1 MSFTK
6 KIMERN
12 KKGLV
17 KDADEVYDNVY
28 PTIISKISSKASV
41 KRQKVL
47 KKFDDEDKKNE
58 LVCNFKSAYKTI
70 NDIIKG
76 DMLSC
81 FEDAISGK
89 LESKAFT
96 NIDKSKCIYELLNSV
111 NIYFVNSEMCGDK
124 DKTSDER
131 VIPSDT
137 VWSINL
143 DKKELHKDIENE
155 EFEKANIREKVEA
168 IRLGCYKRDTERY
181 FAGEGSKSMNGSV
194 ISSFDDVNK
203 HCSIFLWIDHIYK
216 TSNKYK
222 DNNIS
227 FEALLTFVLL
237 HELMHLMMDVFDE
250 HEFGIKDEGNFKD
263 LGQLWQLYG
272 YFREESLANALALHL
287 CDSRGNKALA
297 YSILEHFVQN
307 QTIPYQT
314 GLLYKDLFEKAVKNW
329 MKCKTGKY
337 LTKQLAKEWLLEIT
351 EEKPDPNNLRRIEDE
366 IEEILRDK

>member
-6 KIMERN
+6 KIKE
-12 KKGLV
+12 KTI
-17 KDADEVYDNVY
+17 KDLINIADEVFDNVY
-28 PTIISKISSKASV
+28 PTIISEISSKASV
-41 KRQKVL
+41 ERQKVL
-47 KKFDDEDKKNE
+47 KKFDDKDM
-58 LVCNFKSAYKTI
+58 VCNFKSAYKTI

-76 DMLSC
+76 DILSC

-96 NIDKSKCIYELLNSV
+96 NIDKSQCIYELLNSV
-111 NIYFVNSEMCGDK
+111 NIYFVNSEMCGG
-124 DKTSDER
+124 KTFDER

-194 ISSFDDVNK
+194 ISSFADVRE
-203 HCSIFLWIDHIYK
+203 HCSIFLWIDHIYE

-250 HEFGIKDEGNFKD
+250 KEFGIDGEGNFKD
-263 LGQLWQLYG
+263 LGQLYG

-287 CDSRGNKALA
+287 CDSTGNEALA

-351 EEKPDPNNLRRIEDE
+351 EEKSDPNNLRRIEDE

>member
-1 MSFTK
+1 MWFTK
-6 KIMERN
+6 KIKE
-12 KKGLV
+12 KTI
-17 KDADEVYDNVY
+17 KDLINIADEVFDNVY
-28 PTIISKISSKASV
+28 PTIISEISSKASV
-41 KRQKVL
+41 ERQKVL
-47 KKFDDEDKKNE
+47 KKFDDKDM
-58 LVCNFKSAYKTI
+58 VCNFKSAYKTI

-76 DMLSC
+76 DILSC

-96 NIDKSKCIYELLNSV
+96 NIDKSQCIYELLNSV
-111 NIYFVNSEMCGDK
+111 NIYFVNSEMCGG
-124 DKTSDER
+124 KTFDER

-137 VWSINL
+137 LWSINL

-222 DNNIS
+222 NNNIS

-250 HEFGIKDEGNFKD
+250 KEFGIDGEGNLKD
-263 LGQLWQLYG
+263 LGQLYG

-287 CDSRGNKALA
+287 CDSTGNEALA

-351 EEKPDPNNLRRIEDE
+351 EEKSDPNNLRRIEDE

>member
-1 MSFTK
+1 MSFVK
-6 KIMERN
+6 KTA
-12 KKGLV
+12 G
-17 KDADEVYDNVY
+17 
-28 PTIISKISSKASV
+28 
-41 KRQKVL
+41 
-47 KKFDDEDKKNE
+47 KN
-58 LVCNFKSAYKTI
+58 TGGI
-70 NDIIKG
+70 
-76 DMLSC
+76 
-81 FEDAISGK
+81 
-89 LESKAFT
+89 
-96 NIDKSKCIYELLNSV
+96 IDKSKPTLCAPIRISDINYNNINISNQEAVSRLSDIKDLLPVIESAFKTTDPIIQGDVLAKFEETIQLNLKRRGFDIKSGATCIYQLLNSV
-111 NIYFVNSEMCGDK
+111 NIYLVTHTLCG

-131 VIPSDT
+131 EIPSDK
-137 VWSINL
+137 VRSINL

-155 EFEKANIREKVEA
+155 EFEKANEREKVEA
-168 IRLGCYKRDTERY
+168 VRLGCYKRDTERY
-181 FAGEGSKSMNGSV
+181 FAGAGSNSTNGSV
-194 ISSFDDVNK
+194 ISSFADVRE
-203 HCSIFLWIDHIYK
+203 HCSIFLWIDHIYE

-250 HEFGIKDEGNFKD
+250 KEFGIDGEGNFKD

>member
-1 MSFTK
+1 MSFVK
-6 KIMERN
+6 KTA
-12 KKGLV
+12 G
-17 KDADEVYDNVY
+17 
-28 PTIISKISSKASV
+28 
-41 KRQKVL
+41 
-47 KKFDDEDKKNE
+47 KN
-58 LVCNFKSAYKTI
+58 TGGI
-70 NDIIKG
+70 
-76 DMLSC
+76 
-81 FEDAISGK
+81 
-89 LESKAFT
+89 
-96 NIDKSKCIYELLNSV
+96 IDKSKPTLCAPIRISDINYNNINISNQEAVSRLSDIKDLLPVIESAFKTTDPIIQGDVLAKFEETIQLNLKRRGFDIESGATCIYQLLNSV
-111 NIYFVNSEMCGDK
+111 NIYLVTHTLCG

-131 VIPSDT
+131 EIPSDK
-137 VWSINL
+137 VRSINL
-143 DKKELHKDIENE
+143 DKKELHNKIENE
-155 EFEKANIREKVEA
+155 EFDKANEREEVEA
-168 IRLGCYKRDTERY
+168 VLLGCYKRDTERY

-194 ISSFDDVNK
+194 IRSFGDVSK
-203 HCSIFLWIDHIYK
+203 HCSIFLWIDHIYE

-263 LGQLWQLYG
+263 LGQLYG

-287 CDSRGNKALA
+287 CDSTGNEALA

>member
-1 MSFTK
+1 MSFVK
-6 KIMERN
+6 KTA
-12 KKGLV
+12 G
-17 KDADEVYDNVY
+17 
-28 PTIISKISSKASV
+28 
-41 KRQKVL
+41 
-47 KKFDDEDKKNE
+47 KN
-58 LVCNFKSAYKTI
+58 TGGI
-70 NDIIKG
+70 
-76 DMLSC
+76 
-81 FEDAISGK
+81 
-89 LESKAFT
+89 
-96 NIDKSKCIYELLNSV
+96 IDKSKPALCAPIRISDINYNNINISNQEAVSRLSDIKDLLPVIESAFKTTDSIIQGDVLAKFEETIQLNLKRRGFDIKSGATCIYQLLNSV
-111 NIYFVNSEMCGDK
+111 NIYLVTHTLCG

-131 VIPSDT
+131 EIPSDK
-137 VWSINL
+137 VRSINL
-143 DKKELHKDIENE
+143 DKKELHNKIENE
-155 EFEKANIREKVEA
+155 EFDKANEREEVEA
-168 IRLGCYKRDTERY
+168 VLLGCYKRDTERY
-181 FAGEGSKSMNGSV
+181 FAGEGIKSVNGSV

-203 HCSIFLWIDHIYK
+203 HCSIFLWIDHIHDA
-216 TSNKYK
+216 SN
-222 DNNIS
+222 NHVS

-250 HEFGIKDEGNFKD
+250 NEFGIIGEGNLKD
-263 LGQLWQLYG
+263 LGQLYG

-287 CDSRGNKALA
+287 CDSTGNKALA

>member
-1 MSFTK
+1 
-6 KIMERN
+6 MERT

-17 KDADEVYDNVY
+17 KGADEVFDNVY
-28 PTIISKISSKASV
+28 PTIISEISSNVSV
-41 KRQKVL
+41 EKQEVL
-47 KKFDDEDKKNE
+47 EKFDDKDKKNK
-58 LVCNFKSAYKTI
+58 LVCNFISAYKTI

-76 DMLSC
+76 DILSC

-96 NIDKSKCIYELLNSV
+96 NIDKSQCIYELLNSV
-111 NIYFVNSEMCGDK
+111 NIYFVNSEMRRG
-124 DKTSDER
+124 KTSDER

-137 VWSINL
+137 VCSIKL
-143 DKKELHKDIENE
+143 DKKELHNKIENK
-155 EFEKANIREKVEA
+155 EFEEANKREKVEDVL
-168 IRLGCYKRDTERY
+168 LGCYKRDTERY

-237 HELMHLMMDVFDE
+237 HELMHLMMDVFDDN
-250 HEFGIKDEGNFKD
+250 EFGIIGEGNLKD
-263 LGQLWQLYG
+263 LGQLYG

-287 CDSRGNKALA
+287 CDSTGNKALA

-307 QTIPYQT
+307 QAIPYQT

-351 EEKPDPNNLRRIEDE
+351 EEKSDPNNLRRIEDE

>member
-1 MSFTK
+1 MSFVK
-6 KIMERN
+6 KTA
-12 KKGLV
+12 G
-17 KDADEVYDNVY
+17 
-28 PTIISKISSKASV
+28 
-41 KRQKVL
+41 
-47 KKFDDEDKKNE
+47 KN
-58 LVCNFKSAYKTI
+58 TGGI
-70 NDIIKG
+70 
-76 DMLSC
+76 
-81 FEDAISGK
+81 
-89 LESKAFT
+89 
-96 NIDKSKCIYELLNSV
+96 IDKSKPTLCAPIRVSDINYNNINISNQEAVSRLSDIKDLLPVIESAFKTTDSIIQGDVLAKFEETIQLNLKRRGFDIKSGATCIYQLLNSV
-111 NIYFVNSEMCGDK
+111 NIYLVTHTLCG

-131 VIPSDT
+131 EIPSDK
-137 VWSINL
+137 VRSINL
-143 DKKELHKDIENE
+143 DKKELHNKIENE

-168 IRLGCYKRDTERY
+168 VRLGCYKRDTERY

-194 ISSFDDVNK
+194 FSSFDDVSK
-203 HCSIFLWIDHIYK
+203 HCSIFLWIDHIHDA
-216 TSNKYK
+216 SN
-222 DNNIS
+222 NHVS

-250 HEFGIKDEGNFKD
+250 KEFGIDGEGNFKD
-263 LGQLWQLYG
+263 LGQLYG

-287 CDSRGNKALA
+287 CDSTGNKALA

>member
-1 MSFTK
+1 MAKF
-6 KIMERN
+6 E
-12 KKGLV
+12 
-17 KDADEVYDNVY
+17 E
-28 PTIISKISSKASV
+28 TIQLNL
-41 KRQKVL
+41 KRRG
-47 KKFDDEDKKNE
+47 FDI
-58 LVCNFKSAYKTI
+58 KSGAT
-70 NDIIKG
+70 
-76 DMLSC
+76 
-81 FEDAISGK
+81 
-89 LESKAFT
+89 
-96 NIDKSKCIYELLNSV
+96 CIYQLLNSE
-111 NIYFVNSEMCGDK
+111 NIYLVTHTLCG

-131 VIPSDT
+131 EIPSDK
-137 VWSINL
+137 VRSINL
-143 DKKELHKDIENE
+143 DKKELHNKIENE
-155 EFEKANIREKVEA
+155 EFDKANERGEVEA
-168 IRLGCYKRDTERY
+168 VLLGCYKRDTERY
-181 FAGEGSKSMNGSV
+181 FAGEGLKSMNGSV

-263 LGQLWQLYG
+263 LGQLYG

-287 CDSRGNKALA
+287 CDSTRNEAFA

-329 MKCKTGKY
+329 MKSKTGKY

>member
-6 KIMERN
+6 KTMERT

-17 KDADEVYDNVY
+17 EGPDEVFDNVY
-28 PTIISKISSKASV
+28 PTIISEISSKASV
-41 KRQKVL
+41 ERQKVL
-47 KKFDDEDKKNE
+47 KKFDDKDM
-58 LVCNFKSAYKTI
+58 VCNFKSAYKTI

-76 DMLSC
+76 DILSC

-96 NIDKSKCIYELLNSV
+96 NIDKSQCIYELLNSV
-111 NIYFVNSEMCGDK
+111 NIYFVNSEMCGG
-124 DKTSDER
+124 KTFDER

-194 ISSFDDVNK
+194 ISSFADVRE
-203 HCSIFLWIDHIYK
+203 HCSIFLWIDHIYE

-250 HEFGIKDEGNFKD
+250 KEFGIDGEGNFKD
-263 LGQLWQLYG
+263 LGQLYG

-287 CDSRGNKALA
+287 CDSTGNEALA

-351 EEKPDPNNLRRIEDE
+351 EEKSDPNNLRRIEDE

>member
-1 MSFTK
+1 
-6 KIMERN
+6 
-12 KKGLV
+12 
-17 KDADEVYDNVY
+17 
-28 PTIISKISSKASV
+28 
-41 KRQKVL
+41 
-47 KKFDDEDKKNE
+47 
-58 LVCNFKSAYKTI
+58 
-70 NDIIKG
+70 
-76 DMLSC
+76 
-81 FEDAISGK
+81 
-89 LESKAFT
+89 
-96 NIDKSKCIYELLNSV
+96 
-111 NIYFVNSEMCGDK
+111 
-124 DKTSDER
+124 
-131 VIPSDT
+131 
-137 VWSINL
+137 
-143 DKKELHKDIENE
+143 
-155 EFEKANIREKVEA
+155 
-168 IRLGCYKRDTERY
+168 
-181 FAGEGSKSMNGSV
+181 MNGSV
-194 ISSFDDVNK
+194 IRSFGDVSK
-203 HCSIFLWIDHIYK
+203 HCSIFLWIDHIYE
-216 TSNKYK
+216 TSNTYK

-263 LGQLWQLYG
+263 LGQLYG

-287 CDSRGNKALA
+287 CDSKGNKALA

>member
-1 MSFTK
+1 MSFVK
-6 KIMERN
+6 KTA
-12 KKGLV
+12 G
-17 KDADEVYDNVY
+17 
-28 PTIISKISSKASV
+28 
-41 KRQKVL
+41 
-47 KKFDDEDKKNE
+47 KN
-58 LVCNFKSAYKTI
+58 TGGI
-70 NDIIKG
+70 
-76 DMLSC
+76 
-81 FEDAISGK
+81 
-89 LESKAFT
+89 
-96 NIDKSKCIYELLNSV
+96 IDKSKPTLCAPIRISDINYNNINISNQEAVSRLSDIKDLLPVIESAFKTTDPIIQGDVLAKFEETIQLNLKRRGFDIKSGATCIYQLLNSV
-111 NIYFVNSEMCGDK
+111 NIYLVTHTLCG

-131 VIPSDT
+131 EIPSDK
-137 VWSINL
+137 VRSINL
-143 DKKELHKDIENE
+143 DKKELHNKIENE
-155 EFEKANIREKVEA
+155 EFDKANERGEVEA
-168 IRLGCYKRDTERY
+168 VLLGCYKRDTERY
-181 FAGEGSKSMNGSV
+181 FAGEGIKSVNGSV

-203 HCSIFLWIDHIYK
+203 HCSIFLWIDHIHDA
-216 TSNKYK
+216 SN
-222 DNNIS
+222 NHVS

-250 HEFGIKDEGNFKD
+250 KEFGIDGEGNFKD
-263 LGQLWQLYG
+263 LGQLYG

-287 CDSRGNKALA
+287 CDSTGNEALA

>member
-1 MSFTK
+1 MSFVK
-6 KIMERN
+6 KTA
-12 KKGLV
+12 G
-17 KDADEVYDNVY
+17 
-28 PTIISKISSKASV
+28 
-41 KRQKVL
+41 
-47 KKFDDEDKKNE
+47 KN
-58 LVCNFKSAYKTI
+58 TGGI
-70 NDIIKG
+70 
-76 DMLSC
+76 
-81 FEDAISGK
+81 
-89 LESKAFT
+89 
-96 NIDKSKCIYELLNSV
+96 IDKSKPTLCAPIRISDINYNNINISNQEAVSRLSDIKDLLPVIESAFKTTDSIIQGDVLAKFEETIQLNLKRRGFDIKSGATCIYQLLNSV
-111 NIYFVNSEMCGDK
+111 NIYLVTHTLCG

-131 VIPSDT
+131 EIPSDK
-137 VWSINL
+137 VRSINL
-143 DKKELHKDIENE
+143 DKKELHNKIENE
-155 EFEKANIREKVEA
+155 EFDKANERGEVEA
-168 IRLGCYKRDTERY
+168 VLLGCYKRDTERY
-181 FAGEGSKSMNGSV
+181 FAGEGLKSMNGSV

-263 LGQLWQLYG
+263 LGQLYG

-287 CDSRGNKALA
+287 CDSTRNEAFA

>member
-6 KIMERN
+6 KIAR
-12 KKGLV
+12 KKTG
-17 KDADEVYDNVY
+17 E
-28 PTIISKISSKASV
+28 II
-41 KRQKVL
+41 
-47 KKFDDEDKKNE
+47 D
-58 LVCNFKSAYKTI
+58 
-70 NDIIKG
+70 
-76 DMLSC
+76 
-81 FEDAISGK
+81 
-89 LESKAFT
+89 ESKPTLCAPIRISDINYNNINISNQEAVSRLSDIKDLLPVIESAFKT
-96 NIDKSKCIYELLNSV
+96 TDSIIQGDVLAKFEETIQLNLKRRGFNIKSGATCIYQLLNSV
-111 NIYFVNSEMCGDK
+111 NIYLVTHTLCG

-131 VIPSDT
+131 EIPSDK
-137 VWSINL
+137 VRSINL
-143 DKKELHKDIENE
+143 DKKELHNKIENE
-155 EFEKANIREKVEA
+155 EFDKANERGEVEA
-168 IRLGCYKRDTERY
+168 VLLGCYKRDTERY
-181 FAGEGSKSMNGSV
+181 FAGEGIKSVNGSV

-203 HCSIFLWIDHIYK
+203 HCSIFLWIDHIHDA
-216 TSNKYK
+216 SN
-222 DNNIS
+222 NHVS

-237 HELMHLMMDVFDE
+237 HELMHLMMDVFDDN
-250 HEFGIKDEGNFKD
+250 EFGIIGEGNLKD
-263 LGQLWQLYG
+263 LGQLYG

-287 CDSRGNKALA
+287 CDSKGNKALA

>member
-6 KIMERN
+6 KIKE
-12 KKGLV
+12 KTI
-17 KDADEVYDNVY
+17 KDLINIADEVFDNVY

-96 NIDKSKCIYELLNSV
+96 NIDKSQYIYELLNSV

-124 DKTSDER
+124 TFDER

-137 VWSINL
+137 VCSIKL
-143 DKKELHKDIENE
+143 DKKELHNKIENE
-155 EFEKANIREKVEA
+155 EFEEANKREKVEDVL
-168 IRLGCYKRDTERY
+168 LGCYKRDTERY

-194 ISSFDDVNK
+194 ISSFDDVSK

-263 LGQLWQLYG
+263 LGQLYG

-287 CDSRGNKALA
+287 CDSKRNKALA

>member
-1 MSFTK
+1 MWFTK
-6 KIMERN
+6 KIKE
-12 KKGLV
+12 KTI
-17 KDADEVYDNVY
+17 KDLINIADEVFDNVY
-28 PTIISKISSKASV
+28 PTIISEISSKASV
-41 KRQKVL
+41 ERQKVL
-47 KKFDDEDKKNE
+47 KKFDDKDM
-58 LVCNFKSAYKTI
+58 VCNFKSAYKTI

-76 DMLSC
+76 DILSC

-96 NIDKSKCIYELLNSV
+96 NIDKSQCIYELLNSV
-111 NIYFVNSEMCGDK
+111 NIYFVNSEMCGG
-124 DKTSDER
+124 KTFDER

-222 DNNIS
+222 NNNIS

-250 HEFGIKDEGNFKD
+250 KEFGIDGEGNLKD
-263 LGQLWQLYG
+263 LGQLYG

-287 CDSRGNKALA
+287 CDSTGNEALA

-351 EEKPDPNNLRRIEDE
+351 EEKSDPNNLRRIEDE